1 MAVSKEQK
9 VAILNTLVEKFKT
22 AQSIGFAKT
31 STITVEEFFAMR
43 KELRAVGATYTI
55 AKKTLIKRAIKEV
68 LNIDIDLSTLPGQ
81 IWVVCSDSDPVA
93 GLGKVN
99 DLVKKTKGKK
109 IEWAALIFEGQ
120 LKNLE
125 ETKVIAGLPS
135 RETLLGRLVG
145 SMQSPVSK
153 LARFFDAASK
163 DLQEK
168 GKAKVSEL
176 K

>member
-1 MAVSKEQK
+1 M
-9 VAILNTLVEKFKT
+9 
-22 AQSIGFAKT
+22 
-31 STITVEEFFAMR
+31 
-43 KELRAVGATYTI
+43 
-55 AKKTLIKRAIKEV
+55 
-68 LNIDIDLSTLPGQ
+68 
-81 IWVVCSDSDPVA
+81 
-93 GLGKVN
+93 
-99 DLVKKTKGKK
+99 KKTKGTK
-109 IEWAALIFEGQ
+109 IEWTALIFEGQ

-145 SMQSPVSK
+145 SMQSPISK

-168 GKAKVSEL
+168 GKSKVSEL